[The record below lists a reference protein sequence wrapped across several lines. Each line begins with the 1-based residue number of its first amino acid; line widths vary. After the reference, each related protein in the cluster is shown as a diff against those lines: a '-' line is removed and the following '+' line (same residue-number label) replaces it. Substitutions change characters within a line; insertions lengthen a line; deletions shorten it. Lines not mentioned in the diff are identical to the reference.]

1 MTDWFI
7 NWLIDQGGSGVSTG
21 IVYIELREYMDMKW
35 LMGSFGVFTGI
46 MYCISNLESYLVSQL
61 AGMYLLYLPRSG
73 LTVGL

>member
-46 MYCISNLESYLVSQL
+46 MYIESGELFGEPTGWNVSPL
-61 AGMYLLYLPRSG
+61 SP
-73 LTVGL
+73 